1 MNLNHP
7 EIGRGGIM
15 GPIETM
21 ATIFAVAIV
30 LKMVILMTKPKLL
43 FNLQDR
49 LVKGT
54 KVAMIVYLALAVWV
68 GYYIFQYFSVVEV
81 AAVMLFTS
89 LLFGIA
95 FIPHLKPFLKMRK
108 EFAGRQLLSKNWL
121 TLAIWIGLA
130 VWVLYYL
137 FL

>member
-1 MNLNHP
+1 
-7 EIGRGGIM
+7 M

-21 ATIFAVAIV
+21 ATVFAVAIITKLIV
-30 LKMVILMTKPKLL
+30 VAIKPKLL
-43 FNLQDR
+43 FNLQDS
-49 LVKGT
+49 LAKGT
-54 KVAMIVYLALAVWV
+54 KAAMVVYLTLAAWV

-95 FIPHLKPFLKMRK
+95 FIPHLKPFLKIRK
-108 EFAGRQLLSKNWL
+108 EFIGRHVLSKNWL
-121 TLAIWIGLA
+121 TLIIWIALA
-130 VWVLYYL
+130 LWVLYYL